1 MTFKI
6 LCGWLLLFI
15 GVAIIFWAVYSSYN
29 IFTARAEVPEVFE
42 VAEQIQDTKEIKLSQ
57 KAGSVSQEEIMRELL
72 GEQIKELFP
81 IAFLTTLFNLIAWSI
96 FTGILIFAGSQ
107 ISGLG
112 IKLVRQ

>member
-1 MTFKI
+1 MTFKT
-6 LCGWLLLFI
+6 LCGWFLLFI

-29 IFTARAEVPEVFE
+29 IFTARAEVPEIFE
-42 VAEQIQDTKEIKLSQ
+42 IAEQIEDTKETKLSQ
-57 KAGSVSQEEIMRELL
+57 KADLISQEEIMRELL
-72 GEQIKELFP
+72 GEQVKELFP

-107 ISGLG
+107 VSGLG